1 MVKRK
6 LHGST
11 EITLVTV
18 PRLRRLIRYLLRQNC
33 GYAYSNRAIRAIFCL
48 RRFEYIGQRLK
59 THRSILSR
67 KKKEKERINMDK
79 DTRVSYYEYEP
90 VNYFSSKK
98 LHPVLRRFST
108 FLWSLVFHT
117 RRIVSIEK
125 FLAHQSTSY
134 PSNNSFT
141 ETSDD
146 SFERRATLHLCNVDH
161 ADSTTTTF

>member
-98 LHPVLRRFST
+98 LHPVLRHFSA

-146 SFERRATLHLCNVDH
+146 SFERHATLHLCNVDH